1 MGDWEILDSFFEIF
15 GVLPK
20 EMQTESLKK
29 TLSETEK
36 RLSEA
41 EENSKKYSKLYAS
54 AGFLVGLFLVI
65 ILL

>member
-1 MGDWEILDSFFEIF
+1 
-15 GVLPK
+15 
-20 EMQTESLKK
+20 MQTESLKK

>member
-1 MGDWEILDSFFEIF
+1 
-15 GVLPK
+15 
-20 EMQTESLKK
+20 MQTESLKK

-41 EENSKKYSKLYAS
+41 EVNSKKYSKLYAS